1 MKLDKIIDHFYGLS
15 GQISSGL
22 PLLMI
27 TSIISKNIGIEEA
40 GNFVILVA
48 IISTLYTVSLW
59 GLRPM
64 IIIDNYQSFRKQ
76 DYIYFRIYF
85 FILLIMTTIS
95 YAALKDIQLIVL
107 FVILLYKISDG
118 FIDLNFGFAQQIDSS
133 NALRE
138 LFNNHSLK
146 FLLFLGTYIY
156 LFLNENQEIFALVFF
171 TGLITLALII
181 YRLFKNFPVK
191 INLKVN
197 YKNIVIIF
205 KKSSAFAVS
214 ASICA
219 FLTGSPRFFLDNIYS
234 GELMGVVAI
243 CLSIGTLFGMVFNT
257 TWARHF
263 PNYRNEKKLYFG
275 IRFILENFLLLILLI
290 LLCLKLIPYLASI
303 FFNFN
308 ITQHLEVS
316 QFVLIGCAVFNFGMS
331 ILNLFKITKYPI
343 FESLSYLIGLS
354 IICLFTIFFPSTE
367 IYFTLIFSG
376 ISMLILGLISLAILS
391 QSAD

>member
-1 MKLDKIIDHFYGLS
+1 MISNKIIDHFYGLV

-48 IISTLYTVSLW
+48 IISTLFTISLW

-76 DYIYFRIYF
+76 DYIYFRVYF
-85 FILLIMTTIS
+85 FILLILITAS
-95 YAALKDIQLIVL
+95 YAALKDIKLIVL

-118 FIDLNFGFAQQIDSS
+118 FIDLNFGFTQQKDSS

-138 LFNNHSLK
+138 LFNNHILK
-146 FLLFLGTYIY
+146 FLIFLGTYIY
-156 LFLNENQEIFALVFF
+156 LFLNGNQDIFALVFF
-171 TGLITLALII
+171 TGLITLVLII

-191 INLKVN
+191 INSKVN
-197 YKNIVIIF
+197 YKNIVMIF

-219 FLTGSPRFFLDNIYS
+219 FLTGSPRFFLNNIYS
-234 GELMGVVAI
+234 GELMGVIAI

-275 IRFILENFLLLILLI
+275 IRLILENFLLLILLI
-290 LLCLKLIPYLASI
+290 FLCLKLIPYLASI
-303 FFNFN
+303 FFSFN
-308 ITQHLEVS
+308 INQYLEVS
-316 QFVLIGCAVFNFGMS
+316 QLVLIGCAVFNFGMS
-331 ILNLFKITKYPI
+331 TLNLFKITKYPI

-354 IICLFTIFFPSTE
+354 IICLFTIFLSIE
-367 IYFTLIFSG
+367 IYFTLIISG
-376 ISMLILGLISLAILS
+376 ASMLILGLICLAILLKS
-391 QSAD
+391 HD

>member
-1 MKLDKIIDHFYGLS
+1 MISNKIIDHFYGLV

-48 IISTLYTVSLW
+48 IISTLFTISLW

-76 DYIYFRIYF
+76 DYIYFRVYF
-85 FILLIMTTIS
+85 FILLILITAS
-95 YAALKDIQLIVL
+95 YAALKDIKLIVL

-118 FIDLNFGFAQQIDSS
+118 FIDLNFGFTQQKDSS

-138 LFNNHSLK
+138 LFNNHILK
-146 FLLFLGTYIY
+146 FLIFLGTYIY
-156 LFLNENQEIFALVFF
+156 LFLNGNQDIFALVFF
-171 TGLITLALII
+171 TGLITLVLII

-191 INLKVN
+191 INSKVN
-197 YKNIVIIF
+197 YKNIVMIF

-219 FLTGSPRFFLDNIYS
+219 FLTGSPRFFLNNIYS
-234 GELMGVVAI
+234 GELMGVIAI

-275 IRFILENFLLLILLI
+275 IRLILENF
-290 LLCLKLIPYLASI
+290 
-303 FFNFN
+303 FF
-308 ITQHLEVS
+308 LY
-316 QFVLIGCAVFNFGMS
+316 C
-331 ILNLFKITKYPI
+331 
-343 FESLSYLIGLS
+343 
-354 IICLFTIFFPSTE
+354 
-367 IYFTLIFSG
+367 
-376 ISMLILGLISLAILS
+376 
-391 QSAD
+391 